1 MLLFAI
7 FSSFPQ
13 LFVSTPV
20 LTPVPAI
27 PNIIQNSKQ
36 CFLPK
41 SLGYNGEAKFIED
54 CESMERFEFL
64 PKPESNDPHKFGT
77 HALVC
82 CPKQLTQ
89 YSILFTTD
97 PEHPEYEESYQD
109 ESYPGELGDFD
120 THNEYDSDG
129 GAALTP
135 INIPDETNGFGGVG
149 EVNPDFLAGDR
160 SPLNFQIPKV

>member
-1 MLLFAI
+1 
-7 FSSFPQ
+7 
-13 LFVSTPV
+13 
-20 LTPVPAI
+20 
-27 PNIIQNSKQ
+27 
-36 CFLPK
+36 
-41 SLGYNGEAKFIED
+41 
-54 CESMERFEFL
+54 MERFEFL

-120 THNEYDSDG
+120 TRNEYVVYQEDSDG
-129 GAALTP
+129 LP
-135 INIPDETNGFGGVG
+135 PDKTNGFGGVG
-149 EVNPDFLAGDR
+149 EVNP
-160 SPLNFQIPKV
+160 LNFQIPKV